1 VPLLSR
7 ASRLLLLERAV
18 LAVAERYGMPETEP
32 AQRFFDAEVD
42 ALYRQCLVAQ
52 RKAPPQSFGVLAR
65 QLILQQMTAAH
76 GAAHAVAAYNTYVN
90 NRAQAIAAGLLP

>member
-1 VPLLSR
+1 MPLLSR
-7 ASRLLLLERAV
+7 ACRLLLLERAV
-18 LAVAERYGMPETEP
+18 LAVAERYGLPETDA

-76 GAAHAVAAYNTYVN
+76 GSAHAVAAYNASVN
-90 NRAQAIAAGLLP
+90 NRAMAIAAGRLP

>member
-1 VPLLSR
+1 MPLLSR
-7 ASRLLLLERAV
+7 AARLLLLERAV
-18 LAVAERYGMPETEP
+18 LAVAERWGMPETPE
-32 AQRFFDAEVD
+32 AERFFDGEVD

-76 GAAHAVAAYNTYVN
+76 GAAHAIAAYNTSIN
-90 NRAQAIAAGLLP
+90 NRALAIKAGILP